1 MPYRVLFRLIAA
13 RLEATRR
20 DTPEGYAGADEV
32 ERDLGM
38 VIASLRAHR
47 GEHAG
52 LFGVQRLLRR
62 VETFGFHLAT
72 IDVRQHALVHRA
84 VLATLLRDRE
94 WSTRTAADRLARL
107 RRVLEKGDEP
117 AGSPDAQATRTLEV
131 FQAIADCRAR
141 FARRPEIFE
150 MCGFTFSGEQYIM
163 RDVEKQIWKLP
174 GKKKIVGLNTGCGGR
189 WTSRLSSKP

>member
-72 IDVRQHALVHRA
+72 IDVRQHAHVHRA
-84 VLATLLRDRE
+84 VLATLLGDPD
-94 WSTRTAADRLARL
+94 WSTRAPDERLIRL
-107 RRVLEKGDEP
+107 RR
-117 AGSPDAQATRTLEV
+117 TLE
-131 FQAIADCRAR
+131 DGGG
-141 FARRPEIFE
+141 P
-150 MCGFTFSGEQYIM
+150 
-163 RDVEKQIWKLP
+163 P
-174 GKKKIVGLNTGCGGR
+174 GPGT
-189 WTSRLSSKP
+189 TAAPSKRTPCAS